1 MGVISKREKYN
12 CRAERMGRK
21 KFLRNLSLK
30 PAFTVLAVLLD
41 FGSFYRFIIIK
52 WREKKNRNEAEAM
65 CYFLIKRYSRLHVGN
80 VSTYF

>member
-1 MGVISKREKYN
+1 
-12 CRAERMGRK
+12 MGRK

-41 FGSFYRFIIIK
+41 FGSFYLFIIIK

-65 CYFLIKRYSRLHVGN
+65 
-80 VSTYF
+80 